1 MAISNDLDKY
11 YTDRLRMMSDRPW
24 HQLMEDVEEMLK
36 ATNDLSSV
44 PDEKT
49 LHYRR
54 GEISMMRWMLSLR
67 DVSEQAYQQ
76 LKDEDEIA
84 S

>member
-1 MAISNDLDKY
+1 MGMSPELQEY
-11 YTDRLRMMSDRPW
+11 YELRLRMMSDRPW
-24 HQLMEDVEEMLK
+24 YQLMEDVEEMLK

-44 PDEKT
+44 HDEKT

-76 LKDEDEIA
+76 LKDEDETA

>member
-1 MAISNDLDKY
+1 MTPELQAY
-11 YTDRLRMMSDRPW
+11 YEKRLSMMGDTAW
-24 HQLMEDVEEMLK
+24 KQLMEDVTQMLD

-76 LKDEDEIA
+76 MKDEDETT

>member
-1 MAISNDLDKY
+1 MALDPLLQEY
-11 YTDRLRMMSDRPW
+11 YELRLRMMSDRPW

-36 ATNDLSSV
+36 ATNDITSIQ
-44 PDEKT
+44 DEKT

-76 LKDEDEIA
+76 LKDEDETA

>member
-1 MAISNDLDKY
+1 MTPELQAY
-11 YTDRLRMMSDRPW
+11 YEKRLSMMGDTAW
-24 HQLMEDVEEMLK
+24 KQLMEDVTQMLD

-67 DVSEQAYQQ
+67 EVSEQAYQQ
-76 LKDEDEIA
+76 MKDEDETT

>member
-1 MAISNDLDKY
+1 MDSQLQAY
-11 YTDRLRMMSDRPW
+11 YENRLSMMGDTAW
-24 HQLMEDVEEMLK
+24 KQLMEDVQIMPD
-36 ATNDLSSV
+36 ATNDVSSIS
-44 PDEKT
+44 DEKT

-76 LKDEDEIA
+76 LKDEDEA
-84 S
+84 TS

>member
-1 MAISNDLDKY
+1 MTPELDRY
-11 YTDRLRMMSDRPW
+11 YSDRLSMMGDPAW
-24 HQLMEDVEEMLK
+24 KDLMEDIEEMLK

-76 LKDEDEIA
+76 LKDEDETA

>member
-1 MAISNDLDKY
+1 MTMDASLQEY
-11 YTDRLRMMSDRPW
+11 YELRLRMMSDRPW
-24 HQLMEDVEEMLK
+24 YQLMEDVEEMLK

-76 LKDEDEIA
+76 LKDEDETA

>member
-1 MAISNDLDKY
+1 MDSQLQAY
-11 YTDRLRMMSDRPW
+11 YEKRLSMMGDTAW
-24 HQLMEDVEEMLK
+24 KQLMEDVTQMLD

-76 LKDEDEIA
+76 MKDEDETT

>member
-1 MAISNDLDKY
+1 
-11 YTDRLRMMSDRPW
+11 MMGDPAW
-24 HQLMEDVEEMLK
+24 KDLMEDIEEMLK

-67 DVSEQAYQQ
+67 DVSEQAYEQ
-76 LKDEDEIA
+76 LKEEDNA
-84 S
+84 A

>member
-1 MAISNDLDKY
+1 MTPELQAY
-11 YTDRLRMMSDRPW
+11 YEKRLSMMGDTAW
-24 HQLMEDVEEMLK
+24 KQLMEDVTQMLD

-76 LKDEDEIA
+76 LQEEDNA
-84 S
+84 AP

>member
-1 MAISNDLDKY
+1 MDSQLQAY
-11 YTDRLRMMSDRPW
+11 YEKRLSMMGDTAW
-24 HQLMEDVEEMLK
+24 KQLMEDVTQMLD

-54 GEISMMRWMLSLR
+54 GEISMMRWMLSLKET
-67 DVSEQAYQQ
+67 SENAYKGLQ
-76 LKDEDEIA
+76 DETTD
-84 S
+84 

>member
-1 MAISNDLDKY
+1 MTPELQTY
-11 YTDRLRMMSDRPW
+11 YETRLRMMGDTAW
-24 HQLMEDVEEMLK
+24 KQLMEDVQIMLD
-36 ATNDLSSV
+36 ATNDITSIQ
-44 PDEKT
+44 DEKT

-76 LKDEDEIA
+76 LQEEDNA
-84 S
+84 AP